1 MASILSLMIVSRF
14 HSALLLWIKCVCDE
28 KRFFL
33 PSERGWVTDGEA
45 HTVLVFEFEIQITH
59 IKINIE

>member
-33 PSERGWVTDGEA
+33 PSERVVADGEA

-59 IKINIE
+59 IKIHIE